1 VENAVWHGLA
11 PKQGAKKL
19 IVRFAMRGEQV
30 VCTVEDN
37 GVGRNAAPKRT
48 HPDGSASLG
57 LQLTNER
64 LQLLAF
70 KLGDTGRVTFTD
82 LMAGDAPAG
91 TRVEV
96 VLG

>member
-1 VENAVWHGLA
+1 MQPFLENAVWHGLA
-11 PKQGAKKL
+11 PKQGEKKL
-19 IVRFAMRGEQV
+19 NVRFAMRGEQV

-37 GVGRNAAPKRT
+37 GVGRNAAPKRS

-70 KLGDTGRVTFTD
+70 KLGDTGRVKFTD
-82 LMAGDAPAG
+82 LM
-91 TRVEV
+91 
-96 VLG
+96 LSLIHI